1 MADHPDFEEM
11 VKAVGRWRDPIAY
24 SATVY
29 TPAYDRR
36 WGLERSIREILTAAG
51 VPELLAER
59 DRRTA
64 QLRTAEQECYRLR
77 EGLDAAEAEQD
88 RLREAW
94 ASVDWSDRTACGSDD
109 PRDSCGEGCTCGWS
123 LVMERLAE
131 NSDGR

>member
-59 DRRTA
+59 DR
-64 QLRTAEQECYRLR
+64 
-77 EGLDAAEAEQD
+77 
-88 RLREAW
+88 LREALKRIQDVGFG
-94 ASVDWSDRTACGSDD
+94 ADD
-109 PRDSCGEGCTCGWS
+109 PTLCGTATVAMAS
-123 LVMERLAE
+123 IARSSLAE
-131 NSDGR
+131 NPDGR